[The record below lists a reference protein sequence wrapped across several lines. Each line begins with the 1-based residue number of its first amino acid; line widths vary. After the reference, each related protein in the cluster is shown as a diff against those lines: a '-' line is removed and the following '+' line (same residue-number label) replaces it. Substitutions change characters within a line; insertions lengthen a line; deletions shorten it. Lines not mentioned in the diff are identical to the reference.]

1 MSRAAPPGSFVKMGT
16 YLVRRLLLS
25 LLTLWVI
32 VTLTFVLMHAI
43 PGDPFAGEARIS
55 PQALANLRR
64 FYGLDQ
70 PLPAQ
75 YVRYMANLIRLD
87 LGRSLRSEVRDINQ
101 IVADGLPVSALLGA
115 EALLLAVLG
124 GVTLGVL
131 AALGHNRFLDHL
143 SIGLA
148 IMGISVP
155 SFILATLLIHVFAV
169 QLGLLP
175 VSTWGTWRH
184 TLLPA
189 FSLALAPLAYLAR
202 LTRSGMLEELSQDY
216 VKAAT
221 ARGLSRPQVVVGHAL
236 RNALLP
242 VVTVLGPLSAAIL
255 TGSFIIENIFGIPG
269 IGKIFVLSIADRDYP
284 LILAGAVVYSAL
296 LLAANFLVDVAY
308 GVLDPRIRVLGVAK

>member
-1 MSRAAPPGSFVKMGT
+1 MAA
-16 YLVRRLLLS
+16 YLIRRLLLS

-32 VTLTFVLMHAI
+32 ITLTFVLMHAI
-43 PGDPFAGEARIS
+43 PGDPFASEARIS

-70 PLPAQ
+70 PLPVQ
-75 YVRYMANLIRLD
+75 YIRYLGNLVRLD

-101 IVADGLPVSALLGA
+101 IIADGLPVSALLGA

-131 AALGHNRFLDHL
+131 AALGHNRLLDHL

-148 IMGISVP
+148 IVGISVP

-184 TLLPA
+184 TVLPA
-189 FSLALAPLAYLAR
+189 VALGLAPLAYLAR
-202 LTRSGMLEELSQDY
+202 LTRSSMLEELSQDY
-216 VKAAT
+216 VRAAV
-221 ARGLSRPQVVVGHAL
+221 ARGLSRPRVIVGHAL

-242 VVTVLGPLSAAIL
+242 MVTVLGPLSAGIL

-269 IGKIFVLSIADRDYP
+269 IGKIFVLSISDRDYP
-284 LILAGAVVYSAL
+284 LILSGAVVYSAL

-308 GVLDPRIRVLGVAK
+308 GVIDPRIRVLGGAR

>member
-1 MSRAAPPGSFVKMGT
+1 MAA
-16 YLVRRLLLS
+16 YLIRRLLLS

-32 VTLTFVLMHAI
+32 ITLTFVLMHAI
-43 PGDPFAGEARIS
+43 PGDPFASEARIS

-70 PLPAQ
+70 PLPVQ
-75 YVRYMANLIRLD
+75 YIRYLGNLVRLD

-101 IVADGLPVSALLGA
+101 IIADGLPVSALLGA

-124 GVTLGVL
+124 GVTLGVF
-131 AALGHNRFLDHL
+131 AALGHNRLLDHL

-148 IMGISVP
+148 IVGISVP

-184 TLLPA
+184 TVLPA
-189 FSLALAPLAYLAR
+189 VALGLAPLAYLAR
-202 LTRSGMLEELSQDY
+202 LTRSSMLEELSQDY
-216 VKAAT
+216 VKAAI
-221 ARGLSRPQVVVGHAL
+221 ARGLSRPRVIVGHAL

-242 VVTVLGPLSAAIL
+242 MVTVLGPLSAGIL

-269 IGKIFVLSIADRDYP
+269 IGKIFVLSISDRDYP
-284 LILAGAVVYSAL
+284 LILSGAVVYSAL

-308 GVLDPRIRVLGVAK
+308 GVIDPRIRVLGGAR

>member
-1 MSRAAPPGSFVKMGT
+1 MAV
-16 YLVRRLLLS
+16 YLIRRLLLS

-32 VTLTFVLMHAI
+32 ITLTFVLMHAI
-43 PGDPFAGEARIS
+43 PGDPFVSEARIS
-55 PQALANLRR
+55 PQALENLRR

-70 PLPAQ
+70 PLPVQ
-75 YVRYMANLIRLD
+75 YVKYLSNLIRLD

-101 IVADGLPVSALLGA
+101 IIADGLPISALLGA

-124 GVTLGVL
+124 GMTLGVL
-131 AALGHNRFLDHL
+131 AALGHNRLLDHL

-148 IMGISVP
+148 IIGISVP
-155 SFILATLLIHVFAV
+155 SFILATLLINVFAV

-184 TLLPA
+184 TVLPA
-189 FSLALAPLAYLAR
+189 VALGLAPLAYLAR
-202 LTRSGMLEELSQDY
+202 LTRSSMLEELSQDY
-216 VKAAT
+216 VKAAI
-221 ARGLSRPQVVVGHAL
+221 ARGLSRPRVIVGHAL

-242 VVTVLGPLSAAIL
+242 MVTVLGPLSAGIL

-269 IGKIFVLSIADRDYP
+269 IGKIFVLSISDRDYP
-284 LILAGAVVYSAL
+284 LILSGAVVYSAL

-308 GVLDPRIRVLGVAK
+308 GVIDPRIRVLGGAR

>member
-1 MSRAAPPGSFVKMGT
+1 MAA
-16 YLVRRLLLS
+16 YLIRRLLLS

-32 VTLTFVLMHAI
+32 ITLTFVLMHAI
-43 PGDPFAGEARIS
+43 PGDPFASEARIS

-70 PLPAQ
+70 PLPVQ
-75 YVRYMANLIRLD
+75 YIRYLGNLVRLD

-101 IVADGLPVSALLGA
+101 IIADGLPVSALLGA

-131 AALGHNRFLDHL
+131 AALGHNRLLDYL

-148 IMGISVP
+148 IVGISVP

-184 TLLPA
+184 TVLPA
-189 FSLALAPLAYLAR
+189 VALGLAPLAYLAR
-202 LTRSGMLEELSQDY
+202 LTRSSMLEELSQDY
-216 VKAAT
+216 VRAAV
-221 ARGLSRPQVVVGHAL
+221 ARGLSRPRVIVGHAL

-242 VVTVLGPLSAAIL
+242 MVTVLGPLSAGIL

-269 IGKIFVLSIADRDYP
+269 IGKIFVLSISDRDYP
-284 LILAGAVVYSAL
+284 LILSGAVVYSAL

-308 GVLDPRIRVLGVAK
+308 GVIDPRIRVLGGAR

>member
-1 MSRAAPPGSFVKMGT
+1 MAA
-16 YLVRRLLLS
+16 YLIRRLLLS

-32 VTLTFVLMHAI
+32 ITLTFVLMHAI
-43 PGDPFAGEARIS
+43 PGDPFASEARIS

-70 PLPAQ
+70 PLPVQ
-75 YVRYMANLIRLD
+75 YIRYLGNLVRLD

-101 IVADGLPVSALLGA
+101 IIADGLPVSALLGA
-115 EALLLAVLG
+115 EALLLAILG

-131 AALGHNRFLDHL
+131 AALGHNRLLDHL

-148 IMGISVP
+148 IVGISVP

-184 TLLPA
+184 TVLPA
-189 FSLALAPLAYLAR
+189 VALGLAPLAYLAR
-202 LTRSGMLEELSQDY
+202 LTRSSMLEELSQDY
-216 VKAAT
+216 VKAAI
-221 ARGLSRPQVVVGHAL
+221 ARGLSRPRVIVGHAL

-242 VVTVLGPLSAAIL
+242 MVTVLGPLSAGIL

-269 IGKIFVLSIADRDYP
+269 IGKIFVLSISDRDYP
-284 LILAGAVVYSAL
+284 LILSGAVVYSAL

-308 GVLDPRIRVLGVAK
+308 GVIDPRIRVLGGAR

>member
-1 MSRAAPPGSFVKMGT
+1 MAV
-16 YLVRRLLLS
+16 YLIRRLLLS

-32 VTLTFVLMHAI
+32 ITLTFVLMHAI
-43 PGDPFAGEARIS
+43 PGDPFVSEARIS
-55 PQALANLRR
+55 PQALENLRR

-70 PLPAQ
+70 PLPVQ
-75 YVRYMANLIRLD
+75 YIRYLGNLVRLD

-101 IVADGLPVSALLGA
+101 IIADGLPVSALLGA

-124 GVTLGVL
+124 GMTLGVL
-131 AALGHNRFLDHL
+131 AALGHNRLLDHL

-148 IMGISVP
+148 IIGISVP
-155 SFILATLLIHVFAV
+155 SFILATLLINVFAV

-184 TLLPA
+184 TVLPA
-189 FSLALAPLAYLAR
+189 VALGLAPLAYLAR
-202 LTRSGMLEELSQDY
+202 LTRSSMLEELSQDY
-216 VKAAT
+216 VKAAI
-221 ARGLSRPQVVVGHAL
+221 ARGLSRPRVIVGHAL

-242 VVTVLGPLSAAIL
+242 MVTVLGPLSAGIL

-269 IGKIFVLSIADRDYP
+269 IGKIFVLSISDRDYP
-284 LILAGAVVYSAL
+284 LILSGAVVYSAL

-308 GVLDPRIRVLGVAK
+308 GVIDPRIRVLGGAR

>member
-1 MSRAAPPGSFVKMGT
+1 MAA
-16 YLVRRLLLS
+16 YLIRRLLLS

-32 VTLTFVLMHAI
+32 ITLTFVLMHAI
-43 PGDPFAGEARIS
+43 PGDPFASEARIS

-70 PLPAQ
+70 PLPVQ
-75 YVRYMANLIRLD
+75 YVKYLSNLIRLD

-101 IVADGLPVSALLGA
+101 IIADGLPISALLGA

-124 GVTLGVL
+124 GMTLGVL
-131 AALGHNRFLDHL
+131 AALGHNRLLDYL

-148 IMGISVP
+148 IVGISVP

-184 TLLPA
+184 TVLPA
-189 FSLALAPLAYLAR
+189 VALGLAPLAYLAR
-202 LTRSGMLEELSQDY
+202 LTRSSMLEELSQDY
-216 VKAAT
+216 VKAAI
-221 ARGLSRPQVVVGHAL
+221 ARGLSRPRVIVGHAL

-242 VVTVLGPLSAAIL
+242 MVTVLGPLSAGIL

-269 IGKIFVLSIADRDYP
+269 IGKIFVLSISDRDYP
-284 LILAGAVVYSAL
+284 LILSGAVVYSAL

-308 GVLDPRIRVLGVAK
+308 GVIDPRIRVLGGAR